1 MMVTE
6 NLHLRRRILGLI
18 ALEHDATVLPGNE
31 HLPKSN
37 ILAVRCMISPDVPTQ
52 IVLSQI
58 PCQRAVK
65 GLGKADVERAR
76 YQSEIRQTLQRLQ
89 QGRVGHALGAEP
101 SAWNHDTS
109 IGFPWASHLPT
120 LSALRGLSRASE
132 LLLQKAQEAWCQ
144 KPRKAGRLFNRVPH
158 PEMWCP
164 RHNHRPHKEA
174 SLLER
179 RDKRLRL
186 RMRIH
191 DIIV

>member
-1 MMVTE
+1 MIVTE

-37 ILAVRCMISPDVPTQ
+37 TLAMRCMIMPDCPSQ

-65 GLGKADVERAR
+65 RLWQSDVECPRHQGQR
-76 YQSEIRQTLQRLQ
+76 RQALRGLQDCRIS
-89 QGRVGHALGAEP
+89 HALCTKTP
-101 SAWNHDTS
+101 PWHHDAS
-109 IGFPWASHLPT
+109 IGFAWNTHLPT

-132 LLLQKAQEAWCQ
+132 LLLQKAQEAWCY
-144 KPRKAGRLFNRVPH
+144 KPRKAGRLFDRVPH

-164 RHNHRPHKEA
+164 GHNHRPHKKA
-174 SLLER
+174 CLLER
-179 RDKRLRL
+179 RDKRL
-186 RMRIH
+186 
-191 DIIV
+191 